1 MSNDNSTH
9 AALTCN
15 NCGSVSTTSLLMD
28 YYYSWC
34 SSITCVVCGSN
45 WLVCFECRS
54 LARRKWEFD
63 STSSKGTSAINKHH
77 TRYHSQSVVQQ
88 TTAIDDSDKTTKY
101 DDISE
106 NQQNDT
112 YIFSSNNETVQSK
125 FSDGIMQ
132 SSNKKISLN
141 DLSHMFGNMASA
153 NFFDAEINNGVTAG
167 YQQLVMRS
175 QLGAVSTSIEVPVVD
190 IQRQLLLSHFIM
202 GLKKQQK
209 NQFPS
214 IVTMIKDIAEDAIR
228 EMLSGTSVGGIKFTK
243 LPTSPALLRS
253 MYTEGRNAI
262 LTNIPRP
269 MVQSYDVSMNN
280 NIMLLK

>member
-1 MSNDNSTH
+1 MYSTLNS
-9 AALTCN
+9 
-15 NCGSVSTTSLLMD
+15 SVNESFSATSLLALESNINRLKD
-28 YYYSWC
+28 LYN
-34 SSITCVVCGSN
+34 SIPT
-45 WLVCFECRS
+45 LDQT
-54 LARRKWEFD
+54 RKWEFD

-112 YIFSSNNETVQSK
+112 YTFSSNNETVQSK

-132 SSNKKISLN
+132 SSNKKNSLN

-202 GLKKQQK
+202 G
-209 NQFPS
+209 
-214 IVTMIKDIAEDAIR
+214 
-228 EMLSGTSVGGIKFTK
+228 
-243 LPTSPALLRS
+243 
-253 MYTEGRNAI
+253 
-262 LTNIPRP
+262 
-269 MVQSYDVSMNN
+269 
-280 NIMLLK
+280 